1 MSHNMIKYHFIELSQ
16 CNTQIGSVRTC
27 TTSY

>member
-16 CNTQIGSVRTC
+16 CNTRICAIRAYIA
-27 TTSY
+27 SY

>member
-1 MSHNMIKYHFIELSQ
+1 MSQNMIQYHLIELPQ